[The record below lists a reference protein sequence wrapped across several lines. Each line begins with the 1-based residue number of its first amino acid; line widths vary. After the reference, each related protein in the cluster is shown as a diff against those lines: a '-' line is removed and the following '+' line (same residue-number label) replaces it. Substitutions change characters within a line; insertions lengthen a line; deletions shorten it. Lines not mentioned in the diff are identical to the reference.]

1 MSCSSCLSLLPS
13 RQLLK
18 AGIEIN
24 KQTKTGTA
32 LHEAAL
38 YGKTEVVRL
47 LLEVSLVGTGLHG
60 GQPSPL
66 SSWPLHLP
74 WAQWQVWGLALTT
87 SSPKQGGVDV
97 NIRNTYNQTALDIV
111 NQFTTSHASK
121 DIKQLLRGE
130 VGLAYSWAL
139 PGTERSFLPLG
150 LPVLLNS
157 INQPSCECQ
166 CPSPMSYMFSRQCPG
181 TESSLQY

>member
-1 MSCSSCLSLLPS
+1 MSISSCSCLSLCPT

-47 LLEVSLVGTGLHG
+47 LLEVSMG
-60 GQPSPL
+60 GQAPGAWPSPPSPRSLGPLWAWQQLRGL
-66 SSWPLHLP
+66 S
-74 WAQWQVWGLALTT
+74 LTV
-87 SSPKQGGVDV
+87 SPPGQGGVDV

-130 VGLAYSWAL
+130 VGLACGWAL
-139 PGTERSFLPLG
+139 PGTVRGFFPMGPAWGS
-150 LPVLLNS
+150 
-157 INQPSCECQ
+157 Q
-166 CPSPMSYMFSRQCPG
+166 CSSR
-181 TESSLQY
+181 TA